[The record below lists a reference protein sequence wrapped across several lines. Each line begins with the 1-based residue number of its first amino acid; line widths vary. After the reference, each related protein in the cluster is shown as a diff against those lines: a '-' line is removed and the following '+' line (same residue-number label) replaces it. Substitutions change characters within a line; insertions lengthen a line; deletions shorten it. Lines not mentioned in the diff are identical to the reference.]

1 MAGHIDREAL
11 ENGLYD
17 LIRNYCMAYQ
27 FDPQDVASVLITII
41 AHYGLVNK
49 IKPEKFRQEMQSIVL
64 QYRDLYEGY
73 EDTTN
78 AG

>member
-1 MAGHIDREAL
+1 MAGHIGREAL

-41 AHYGLVNK
+41 AHYALVNE
-49 IKPEKFRQEMQSIVL
+49 IKPEKFRSEMQSIVL
-64 QYRDLYEGY
+64 QYRDLYEGFK
-73 EDTTN
+73 DRTN
-78 AG
+78 AE